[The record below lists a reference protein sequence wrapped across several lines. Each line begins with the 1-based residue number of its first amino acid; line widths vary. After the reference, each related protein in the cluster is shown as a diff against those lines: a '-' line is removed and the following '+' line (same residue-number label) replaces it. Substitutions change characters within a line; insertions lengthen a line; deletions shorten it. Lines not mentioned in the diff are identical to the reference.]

1 MALLKKNDVIQAEI
15 DGMTAEGSGVAHYEG
30 MAVFVPHSAP
40 GDIAEVTVIKVT
52 GSYAVGKIR
61 RILRPGKGR
70 CEPDC
75 PSYPRCG
82 GCTFRHLD
90 YAEECR
96 IKRQRVVDAMKRIG
110 GVDQEAEAFIAADRP
125 DRYRNKAQ
133 IPYGS
138 EKGQAV
144 FGFYA
149 ERSHRIIPFSDCLL
163 QPEVFGAIA
172 QATANFLNDTP
183 NDIYDEA
190 TGKGRFR
197 HLYIRRGFATGE
209 IMVCA
214 VVNANGLV
222 REDEFVRRI
231 RAVSPEIKSIVIN
244 VNREKT
250 NVIMGQKCRTA
261 WGKDTV
267 RDVLCGVTF
276 EISPLSFYQVNRA
289 QAERLYRKAAE
300 YAGLDGTQTLFDLY
314 CGTGT
319 VGLAMASKA
328 KALYGIEIIPDAVKN
343 ALHNAALN
351 GIEHARFLCADA
363 AEGTRQLRS
372 EGVIPDVVVIDPP
385 RKGCSPD
392 VISLINEMS
401 PERLVYISC
410 DPATLA
416 RDVARLG
423 SAGWQVERY
432 TAVDMFPRT
441 ANVETVALLS
451 HKKPDSHIHLTV
463 EFGEGEGKIPLD
475 EISQKVQ
482 NSKPKPKVT
491 YHLMQDYIV
500 EKYGFKVHTAYI
512 AEVKRKLGLPMYDAP
527 NAVEELKNPRKHPTP
542 EKEAAIM
549 DALTHFGIINGEK
562 ED

>member
-1 MALLKKNDVIQAEI
+1 MASLKKNDVIQAEI
-15 DGMTAEGSGVAHYEG
+15 EGMTAEGSGVARHDG
-30 MAVFVPHSAP
+30 MAVFVPNSAP
-40 GDIAEVTVIKVT
+40 GDIAEITIIKVT
-52 GSYAVGKIR
+52 GSYAVGKIHR
-61 RILRPGKGR
+61 LIKSGSGR

-75 PSYPRCG
+75 PSYPKCG
-82 GCTFRHLD
+82 GCAFRHMT

-96 IKRQRVVDAMKRIG
+96 IKLQRVNDAMKRIG
-110 GVDQEAEAFIAADRP
+110 SLDMEAEGFIADDNP

-133 IPYGS
+133 IPFGS
-138 EKGQAV
+138 ENGQAV

-149 ERSHRIIPFSDCLL
+149 ERSHRIIPFADCKL
-163 QPEVFGAIA
+163 QPEIFAAIA
-172 QATANFLNDTP
+172 QSAANFINDTP
-183 NDIYDEA
+183 NDIYDET

-231 RAVSPEIKSIVIN
+231 RAVSPEIQSIIIN

-250 NVIMGQKCRTA
+250 NVIMGKKCRTA
-261 WGKDTV
+261 WGKDTIQ
-267 RDVLCGVTF
+267 DILCGVTF

-289 QAERLYRKAAE
+289 QADRLYLKAAE
-300 YAGLDGTQTLFDLY
+300 YAGLDGSQVLFDIY

-343 ALHNAALN
+343 AIHNAELN
-351 GIEHARFLCADA
+351 GINKAHFLCADA

-372 EGVIPDVVVIDPP
+372 ERIIPDVVVIDPP

-392 VISLINEMS
+392 VISLINDMS
-401 PERLVYISC
+401 PDRVVYISC

-416 RDVARLG
+416 RDVARFG
-423 SAGWQVERY
+423 EYGWQLEKY

-441 ANVETVALLS
+441 ANVETVALL
-451 HKKPDSHIHLTV
+451 V
-463 EFGEGEGKIPLD
+463 
-475 EISQKVQ
+475 
-482 NSKPKPKVT
+482 
-491 YHLMQDYIV
+491 
-500 EKYGFKVHTAYI
+500 
-512 AEVKRKLGLPMYDAP
+512 RK
-527 NAVEELKNPRKHPTP
+527 
-542 EKEAAIM
+542 
-549 DALTHFGIINGEK
+549 
-562 ED
+562 

>member
-1 MALLKKNDVIQAEI
+1 MSLLKKNDVIQAEI
-15 DGMTAEGSGVAHYEG
+15 EGMTSEGSGVAHYEG
-30 MAVFVPHSAP
+30 MAVFVPNSAP
-40 GDIAEVTVIKVT
+40 GDVAELIIIKVT
-52 GSYAVGKIR
+52 GSYAVGKIKA
-61 RILRPGKGR
+61 LVKPGKGR

-75 PSYPRCG
+75 PSYPKCG

-96 IKRQRVVDAMKRIG
+96 IKLQRVNDAMKRIG
-110 GVDQEAEAFIAADRP
+110 GIDMEAENFLAAREP

-133 IPYGS
+133 IPFGS
-138 EKGQAV
+138 EGGQTV

-149 ERSHRIIPFSDCLL
+149 ERSHRIIPFADCRL
-163 QPEVFGAIA
+163 QPEIFGAIA
-172 QATANFLNDTP
+172 QTTANFLNDTS
-183 NDIYDEA
+183 NDIYDEI

-231 RAVSPEIKSIVIN
+231 RAVSPEIKSIIIN

-250 NVIMGQKCRTA
+250 NVILGQKCRTA
-261 WGKDTV
+261 WGRDTIC
-267 RDVLCGVTF
+267 DILCGVRF

-289 QAERLYRKAAE
+289 QAERLYLKAAE
-300 YAGLDGTQTLFDLY
+300 YAGLDGSQVLFDLY

-319 VGLAMASKA
+319 VGLTMAARA

-343 ALHNAALN
+343 AIHNA
-351 GIEHARFLCADA
+351 GINDIETAHFICADA
-363 AEGTRQLRS
+363 AEGTRQLRG
-372 EGVIPDVVVIDPP
+372 EGIIPDVVVIDPP

-392 VISLINEMS
+392 VISLINELS
-401 PERLVYISC
+401 PERVAYISC

-416 RDVARLG
+416 RDVARLRE
-423 SAGWQVERY
+423 SGWQLERF

-463 EFGEGEGKIPLD
+463 EFGEGERSVLFDGK
-475 EISQKVQ
+475 
-482 NSKPKPKVT
+482 
-491 YHLMQDYIV
+491 H
-500 EKYGFKVHTAYI
+500 
-512 AEVKRKLGLPMYDAP
+512 R
-527 NAVEELKNPRKHPTP
+527 
-542 EKEAAIM
+542 
-549 DALTHFGIINGEK
+549 
-562 ED
+562 